1 MTDEIFECRDP
12 NGVPFAETNN
22 YVDRRWA
29 MKTIAEKDTRIA
41 ELEVALKPFAVKDTE
56 VTPEGQYYDMLVK
69 HEDRVRASAVLSSNF
84 PKTPAEWWARGEIES
99 LRAHIAELEKAL
111 EPLAFREEIELTPE
125 NDAYPVKAIVVFK
138 DEREAALKLL
148 KGTKE

>member
-41 ELEVALKPFAVKDTE
+41 ELE
-56 VTPEGQYYDMLVK
+56 
-69 HEDRVRASAVLSSNF
+69 
-84 PKTPAEWWARGEIES
+84 
-99 LRAHIAELEKAL
+99 
-111 EPLAFREEIELTPE
+111 
-125 NDAYPVKAIVVFK
+125 
-138 DEREAALKLL
+138 AALKLFTDIENYPDCVLMERINAARVAL
-148 KGTKE
+148 KGGQA

>member
-41 ELEVALKPFAVKDTE
+41 ELEAALRFYADPYKFTDCRGNDIQVPDFYSETDFGETARVALKG
-56 VTPEGQYYDMLVK
+56 GQ
-69 HEDRVRASAVLSSNF
+69 A
-84 PKTPAEWWARGEIES
+84 
-99 LRAHIAELEKAL
+99 
-111 EPLAFREEIELTPE
+111 
-125 NDAYPVKAIVVFK
+125 
-138 DEREAALKLL
+138 
-148 KGTKE
+148 